1 MRNLTSLTSWVPQV
15 SIGGHQGFTNG
26 LLQQK
31 FYLLKSQ
38 IQIASFLYKENVNDQ
53 NVTNEGN
60 STDGKHK
67 TALEPANDQQLI
79 IFGSSLLAVAA
90 LVFIV
95 KNRETAKIGF
105 LSEQILLGI
114 SYAAYAMTPSRVT
127 RPESIKS
134 DTPQHMSSIIMEIF
148 WHLKQ
153 FSNRALNRNRVKLT
167 GSTGRFQNQIF
178 RAFQP

>member
-1 MRNLTSLTSWVPQV
+1 MD
-15 SIGGHQGFTNG
+15 G
-26 LLQQK
+26 LLLIKDFNIK
-31 FYLLKSQ
+31 FNLKSQ

-105 LSEQILLGI
+105 L
-114 SYAAYAMTPSRVT
+114 
-127 RPESIKS
+127 
-134 DTPQHMSSIIMEIF
+134 
-148 WHLKQ
+148 
-153 FSNRALNRNRVKLT
+153 
-167 GSTGRFQNQIF
+167 
-178 RAFQP
+178 

>member
-1 MRNLTSLTSWVPQV
+1 MFVRYDKFLEKLWRNKATHFTDSW
-15 SIGGHQGFTNG
+15 I
-26 LLQQK
+26 LIK
-31 FYLLKSQ
+31 FNLKSQ

-105 LSEQILLGI
+105 L
-114 SYAAYAMTPSRVT
+114 
-127 RPESIKS
+127 
-134 DTPQHMSSIIMEIF
+134 
-148 WHLKQ
+148 
-153 FSNRALNRNRVKLT
+153 
-167 GSTGRFQNQIF
+167 
-178 RAFQP
+178 